1 MGIETCLLQRANGEL
16 KWMNMNKSTE
26 VRVWCL
32 VSTIEVS
39 AVSIIIFSH
48 ATVLTA
54 GYKKNTKW

>member
-1 MGIETCLLQRANGEL
+1 
-16 KWMNMNKSTE
+16 MNMNKSTE
-26 VRVWCL
+26 VGVWCL

-54 GYKKNTKW
+54 RYKKKTKW

>member
-1 MGIETCLLQRANGEL
+1 
-16 KWMNMNKSTE
+16 MNMNKSTE

-54 GYKKNTKW
+54 RYKKNTKW